1 MSSVQE
7 RLENLRRYAQ
17 SLKSRC
23 RCEELMMDDD
33 PCGALC
39 GFCEERVADILA
51 ALPPEPPAPSARPAV
66 EIFTVEIAFIRDKI
80 EQVFRTKSTR
90 LSVKI
95 IRQLFTELL
104 GYQRFLAATPM
115 IREAVV
121 KKMAEFRAQPLASSL
136 LPLFDQTDAMLA
148 TLPARPD
155 YKA

>member
-7 RLENLRRYAQ
+7 RLENLRCYIQ

-39 GFCEERVADILA
+39 GFCEEKVADVLA
-51 ALPPEPPAPSARPAV
+51 ALPPAPARSARSAAQVFAV
-66 EIFTVEIAFIRDKI
+66 EMAFIREKV
-80 EQVFRTKSTR
+80 EQVSRTKSVR
-90 LSVKI
+90 LRVKTV
-95 IRQLFTELL
+95 RQLFTELL
-104 GYQRFLAATPM
+104 GYQRFLAATPI
-115 IREAVV
+115 IRESVV

-148 TLPARPD
+148 TLSARPD
-155 YKA
+155 YRA